1 MTDQYI
7 DQATDVRDSE
17 QLDTDALEGWLA
29 DNSPEIAGDVTL
41 QQFPSGHSNLTYLIE
56 VGGNEYVL
64 RRPPF
69 GAENIAKGHDMSREY
84 KVLSHLDG
92 MFDKAPGTL
101 AFCEDEDVI
110 GAPFYIMERVEGV
123 ILRGSKPDVP
133 GLDED
138 TMRELSTSLVRTL
151 AEIHDVDLEESG
163 LEDFGKPEGY
173 VERQVMGWTKR
184 YSKSQTDDIPAMDEV
199 GRWLEDAMP
208 DDAGPALIHNDFKYD
223 NVVLNPDDLTQVNA
237 ILDWEMSTVGDPLMD
252 LGTSLAY
259 WIQPEDP
266 DVLQSLNFGPTALPG
281 NLSRREVVEKYAEFS
296 GRDVSDAVF
305 YYVYGLYKVAVIGQ
319 QIYYR
324 YKEGYTDDERF
335 AMFIFAVKAL
345 GETAARAI
353 EYETIEPVEE
363 GSS

>member
-7 DQATDVRDSE
+7 DQATDVRESE
-17 QLDTDALEGWLA
+17 QLDVDAIQAWLEEHV
-29 DNSPEIAGDVTL
+29 PEAAGEVEL
-41 QQFPSGHSNLTYLIE
+41 QQFPSGHSNLTYLIRID
-56 VGGNEYVL
+56 GDEYVL

-69 GAENIAKGHDMSREY
+69 GAENIAKGHDMSREFT
-84 KVLSHLDG
+84 VLSQLDG
-92 MFDKAPGTL
+92 IFDKSPGTL

-110 GAPFYIMERVEGV
+110 GAPFYIMDRVEGV
-123 ILRGSKPDVP
+123 ILRGANPDVP

-138 TMRELSTSLVRTL
+138 TMHGLSESLVRTL
-151 AEIHDVDLEESG
+151 AEVHDVDLKAAG

-184 YSKSQTDDIPAMDEV
+184 YSKAQTDDIPAMDEV
-199 GRWLEDAMP
+199 GTWLKESMPEDT
-208 DDAGPALIHNDFKYD
+208 GPALIHNDFKYD
-223 NVVLNPDDLTQVNA
+223 NVVLDPDDLTQVRS
-237 ILDWEMSTVGDPLMD
+237 ILDWEMATVGDPLMD
-252 LGTSLAY
+252 LGSSLAY

-266 DVLQSLNFGPTALPG
+266 NVMQNLTFGPTMLPG
-281 NLSRREVVEKYAEFS
+281 NLTRREVVDKYAEFS

-345 GETAARAI
+345 GETASRAI
-353 EYETIEPVEE
+353 ENDTIEPVSE
-363 GSS
+363 